1 MLGGDRPRRSS
12 EWQKRSFGFLY
23 GGVPPETVSLG
34 GAFPSEIRVLH
45 EPQDATSTTLKIHQR
60 SPSTV
65 NDVPS
70 DADNELSHEPDAH
83 RYVLRRGGELVS
95 VLEYRD
101 QGTGTVM
108 HHTVTVPKFRGHGY
122 AGALVEFAVN
132 DVEARGAGPIIPT
145 CWYVGDWFAAHP
157 ERKALLAG

>member
-1 MLGGDRPRRSS
+1 MLGEDRPLRSS
-12 EWQKRSFGFLY
+12 EWQERRFGFLC

-34 GAFPSEIRVLH
+34 GAFPSEINLPD
-45 EPQDATSTTLKIHQR
+45 EPQDATPSMLKICQR
-60 SPSTV
+60 SRRTL
-65 NDVPS
+65 NDV
-70 DADNELSHEPDAH
+70 NEITHEPDAH

-145 CWYVGDWFAAHP
+145 CWYVGDWFDAHP
-157 ERKALLAG
+157 ERRSLLAG

>member
-1 MLGGDRPRRSS
+1 LP
-12 EWQKRSFGFLY
+12 L
-23 GGVPPETVSLG
+23 ETDSLG
-34 GAFPSEIRVLH
+34 GAFPSEINLH
-45 EPQDATSTTLKIHQR
+45 DEPQDATPAILKIPER
-60 SPSTV
+60 SPRTV
-65 NDVPS
+65 NDVPVT
-70 DADNELSHEPDAH
+70 ADSEITHEPDAH
-83 RYVLRRGGELVS
+83 RYVMRRNGELVS

-122 AGALVEFAVN
+122 AGELVEFAVD

-157 ERKALLAG
+157 ERRALLAG

>member
-1 MLGGDRPRRSS
+1 MSS
-12 EWQKRSFGFLY
+12 
-23 GGVPPETVSLG
+23 
-34 GAFPSEIRVLH
+34 GADKNEI
-45 EPQDATSTTLKIHQR
+45 T
-60 SPSTV
+60 
-65 NDVPS
+65 
-70 DADNELSHEPDAH
+70 HEPDAH
-83 RYVLRRGGELVS
+83 RYVLRHGGELVS

-145 CWYVGDWFAAHP
+145 CWYVGDWFDAHP
-157 ERKALLAG
+157 ERRSLLAG